1 MDALK
6 QRRVELSEDQDRL
19 QEQSSSAAYRVRE
32 LRAGIGG
39 KERQRAAMSGESRGS
54 DRSGMFGAKVP
65 GILADIQKTRF
76 RGRVVGPLGLHLRL
90 TDVIDTSSAET
101 AVERSMGSSLR
112 SFLVTNGE
120 DRAALAAILRRH
132 SAYSEHSI
140 TVQAPRPRYN
150 VSRIKDAITVLD
162 LIQFPQGDDDIF
174 NAIIDQQKIDQILVV
189 SNEEEC
195 MRRFVVRDARGNENL
210 IPGCRQAVTY
220 NGTVIRYRAGN
231 RSSEIMREPVRHL
244 LVADLT
250 ASIKSLDAEISAD
263 KEALDFEAKAASRI
277 EAQRKEA
284 ASFLDENGRQLQ
296 SATKELAGVVR
307 DIRNFE
313 EQLAEAQVNSNVDTG
328 HLEAE
333 RKELIQALE
342 DVQAKLE
349 VEKERLHAANAA
361 EKETKAMRSKC
372 EQLKNKIMQ
381 KIRDQERE
389 IEQFVEQQEL
399 LQRDIEKFENARATQ
414 QSECDSLHHSVEA
427 ARAQLEKTTETAMAE
442 TAALLGDKW
451 DNRPLPVDRK
461 DSRASLEA
469 SVSNYLVPCCDDIL
483 TSFFFHLS
491 TDRSVEGK
499 SRGRAPPGRAP

>member
-1 MDALK
+1 MEALK
-6 QRRVELSEDQDRL
+6 QRRYELSEDQDKL
-19 QEQSSSAAYRVRE
+19 QEQSSTAAYRVRE
-32 LRAGIGG
+32 LKTGIGG
-39 KERQRAAMSGESRGS
+39 KERQRTAMSGESRGS

-65 GILADIQKTRF
+65 AILADIRKTRF
-76 RGRVVGPLGLHLRL
+76 RGRVLGPLGLHLRI

-132 SAYSEHSI
+132 SAYSEHTI

-150 VSRIKDAITVLD
+150 VSRTKDAVTVLD
-162 LIQFPQGDDDIF
+162 LMQFPQGDDDIF

-195 MRRFVVRDARGNENL
+195 MRRFVVKDARGNENL
-210 IPGCRQAVTY
+210 IPGFRQAVTH

-250 ASIKSLDAEISAD
+250 ASIKGLDAEISAD
-263 KEALDFEAKAASRI
+263 KEALDFELKTASRI
-277 EAQRKEA
+277 EVQRREVM
-284 ASFLDENGRQLQ
+284 SLLDDNGRQLQ
-296 SATKELAGVVR
+296 SATRELASVLR
-307 DIRNFE
+307 DIRNSE
-313 EQLAEAQVNSNVDTG
+313 EQLAEARANSTIDTS

-333 RKELIQALE
+333 RQELIQALE
-342 DVQAKLE
+342 EVRAKLR
-349 VEKERLHAANAA
+349 VEQERLEAANAA
-361 EKETKAMRSKC
+361 EKEAKAVRTKC

-399 LQRDIEKFENARATQ
+399 LQRDVEKFETARATL
-414 QSECDSLHHSVEA
+414 QSECDSLRHSAEE
-427 ARAQLEKTTETAMAE
+427 ARAQLDKTTETAMTE

-451 DNRPLPVDRK
+451 DGQPLPVDRK
-461 DSRASLEA
+461 DSRAYLEA
-469 SVSNYLVPCCDDIL
+469 SVK
-483 TSFFFHLS
+483 
-491 TDRSVEGK
+491 RSVLM
-499 SRGRAPPGRAP
+499 RRVILLV